1 MAVLAAFV
9 GHRGGHRIG
18 WRMTHVPPEGSNILM
33 FKSTSTSMI
42 VVGVLAIIAGIVAL
56 AWPGVTVLVLVILFA
71 AYAFSAAI
79 TQGSRAFSSDGFGPV
94 LGHLLLAVVD
104 IAAGV
109 AALAWPAP
117 TVLVLVYVVGFWAIL
132 GGLAEFFTG
141 FAAGE
146 TAGTRALFLLGGLV
160 SIAFGVVLLARPGV
174 GALTLALL
182 YGLFALTYGVTQIA
196 AGSQLRSVGRNMG
209 TVLHRAA

>member
-1 MAVLAAFV
+1 
-9 GHRGGHRIG
+9 
-18 WRMTHVPPEGSNILM
+18 M

-56 AWPGVTVLVLVILFA
+56 AWPGVTVLVLVVLFA

-117 TVLVLVYVVGFWAIL
+117 TVLVLVYVVGLWAIL

-196 AGSQLRSVGRNMG
+196 AGSQLRSVGRDVG
-209 TVLHRAA
+209 TVLRRAA

>member
-1 MAVLAAFV
+1 
-9 GHRGGHRIG
+9 
-18 WRMTHVPPEGSNILM
+18 M

-42 VVGVLAIIAGIVAL
+42 VVGVLAIIAGILAL

-71 AYAFSAAI
+71 AYAFSAAM
-79 TQGSRAFSSDGFGPV
+79 TQGARAFRGDGFGPV

-109 AALAWPAP
+109 AALAWPDP

-160 SIAFGVVLLARPGV
+160 SIAFGVVLLVRPGV

-196 AGSQLRSVGRNMG
+196 AGSQLRSVGRDIG

>member
-1 MAVLAAFV
+1 
-9 GHRGGHRIG
+9 
-18 WRMTHVPPEGSNILM
+18 VPGKSRSRRKPAM
-33 FKSTSTSMI
+33 FRQTSTSMI

-71 AYAFSAAI
+71 VYAFSDAI

-109 AALAWPAP
+109 FALSWPAP
-117 TVLVLVYVVGFWAIL
+117 TVLVLVYVVGFWAIF
-132 GGLAEFFTG
+132 GGVAEFFTA

-146 TAGTRALFLLGGLV
+146 TGGTRALFLLGGLV
-160 SIAFGVVLLARPGV
+160 SIAFGVVLLSRPGV

-182 YGLFALTYGVTQIA
+182 YGLFALVYGVTQIA
-196 AGSQLRSVGRNMG
+196 AGSHLRSVGQNVG
-209 TVLHRAA
+209 AVLDHAV

>member
-1 MAVLAAFV
+1 MPTGRNNF
-9 GHRGGHRIG
+9 
-18 WRMTHVPPEGSNILM
+18 M

-42 VVGVLAIIAGIVAL
+42 VVGVLALIAGIVAL
-56 AWPGVTVLVLVILFA
+56 AWPGVTILVLVILFA
-71 AYAFSAAI
+71 VYAFSNAF
-79 TQGSRAFSSDGFGPV
+79 TQGTRAFSSDSFGPV
-94 LGHLLLAVVD
+94 LGHLLLAVID

-109 AALAWPAP
+109 FALAWPAP
-117 TVLVLVYVVGFWAIL
+117 TVLVLVYVVGFWAIF
-132 GGLAEFFTG
+132 GGVAEFFTA

-160 SIAFGVVLLARPGV
+160 SVAFGVVLLTRPGL

-196 AGSQLRSVGRNMG
+196 AGSHLRSVGRDVG
-209 TVLHRAA
+209 AVLHRTA

>member
-1 MAVLAAFV
+1 
-9 GHRGGHRIG
+9 
-18 WRMTHVPPEGSNILM
+18 M

-42 VVGVLAIIAGIVAL
+42 AVGVLAIIAGIIAL

-79 TQGSRAFSSDGFGPV
+79 TQGSRAFGGDGFGPV

-160 SIAFGVVLLARPGV
+160 SVAFGVVLFARPGV

-196 AGSQLRSVGRNMG
+196 AGNQLRSVGRDVG
-209 TVLHRAA
+209 TIANRRNASSDRDPGSAM

>member
-1 MAVLAAFV
+1 VTYLK
-9 GHRGGHRIG
+9 
-18 WRMTHVPPEGSNILM
+18 EGTIFM
-33 FKSTSTSMI
+33 FRSTSTSMI
-42 VVGVLAIIAGIVAL
+42 AVGVLAIIAGIVAL

-71 AYAFSAAI
+71 VYAFSAAF

-94 LGHLLLAVVD
+94 LGHLLLALVD

-109 AALAWPAP
+109 FALAWPGP
-117 TVLVLVYVVGFWAIL
+117 TVLVLVYVVGFWAIF
-132 GGLAEFFTG
+132 GGIAESFTA

-146 TAGTRALFLLGGLV
+146 RAGTRVLFLLGGLV
-160 SIAFGVVLLARPGV
+160 SVAFGVVLLARPGV

-196 AGSQLRSVGRNMG
+196 AGSQLRSVGQGVG
-209 TVLHRAA
+209 TVRRRAAA

>member
-1 MAVLAAFV
+1 
-9 GHRGGHRIG
+9 
-18 WRMTHVPPEGSNILM
+18 M

-42 VVGVLAIIAGIVAL
+42 VVGVLAIVAGILAL

-71 AYAFSAAI
+71 VYAFSAAI
-79 TQGSRAFSSDGFGPV
+79 SQGARAFSSDGFGPV

-132 GGLAEFFTG
+132 GGL
-141 FAAGE
+141 
-146 TAGTRALFLLGGLV
+146 V

-196 AGSQLRSVGRNMG
+196 AGTQLRSVGRDMG
-209 TVLHRAA
+209 KVLHRAA

>member
-1 MAVLAAFV
+1 MLKS
-9 GHRGGHRIG
+9 
-18 WRMTHVPPEGSNILM
+18 T
-33 FKSTSTSMI
+33 STSTSMI

-71 AYAFSAAI
+71 VYAFSAAI

-104 IAAGV
+104 VAAGV

-160 SIAFGVVLLARPGV
+160 SVAFGVVVLGRDDLAQHAERWGYQRVRARWVGNTSRSNTPRVRASDTQVAPSGTTNVSNSGTMV
-174 GALTLALL
+174 GATCSEASR
-182 YGLFALTYGVTQIA
+182 GL
-196 AGSQLRSVGRNMG
+196 S
-209 TVLHRAA
+209 

>member
-1 MAVLAAFV
+1 
-9 GHRGGHRIG
+9 
-18 WRMTHVPPEGSNILM
+18 M

-56 AWPGVTVLVLVILFA
+56 AWPGVTVLVLVVLFA

-109 AALAWPAP
+109 AAPSWQAP
-117 TVLVLVYVVGFWAIL
+117 PGLVLAYGVGV
-132 GGLAEFFTG
+132 G
-141 FAAGE
+141 
-146 TAGTRALFLLGGLV
+146 
-160 SIAFGVVLLARPGV
+160 GVVV
-174 GALTLALL
+174 
-182 YGLFALTYGVTQIA
+182 
-196 AGSQLRSVGRNMG
+196 
-209 TVLHRAA
+209 

>member
-18 WRMTHVPPEGSNILM
+18 LRTTHVQPEGSNILM

-196 AGSQLRSVGRNMG
+196 AGSQLRSVGRNMA